1 MKLLTSRKRRRT
13 KQLKTTVKHEDTG
26 TELMVEGLTQGQ
38 KKRKASSES
47 EIRKKRV
54 KVRSSFSVSPSAL
67 SKDELYNVTYKAKT
81 SRAEFESNYQELF
94 LLGSGGFGSVV
105 AGIRLQDSLPVA
117 IKHIPKDKVF
127 YKKVVQNGVAYD
139 ILDEVALMLKAAE
152 GPRSAVVP
160 LLDCF
165 ELPEEVILVMERP
178 HPAVDLCHYK
188 KAKGGVLEEAEAKI
202 ILKQMVHASIHM
214 HRNGVFHR
222 DLKCENILIETKND
236 APKVRVIDFGCGCL
250 VKEGT
255 YDYYAGTF
263 TKAPAEWFSC
273 KEYKAE
279 STTVWHLGTLL
290 YDILHER
297 SFNTHLY
304 LKRKRRFNV
313 GLSYECLD
321 FLKVCL
327 SRDPERRPTFTQL
340 KCHPWL
346 H

>member
-1 MKLLTSRKRRRT
+1 MLYL
-13 KQLKTTVKHEDTG
+13 
-26 TELMVEGLTQGQ
+26 
-38 KKRKASSES
+38 
-47 EIRKKRV
+47 IIC
-54 KVRSSFSVSPSAL
+54 FPL
-67 SKDELYNVTYKAKT
+67 S
-81 SRAEFESNYQELF
+81 Q
-94 LLGSGGFGSVV
+94 
-105 AGIRLQDSLPVA
+105 
-117 IKHIPKDKVF
+117 
-127 YKKVVQNGVAYD
+127 
-139 ILDEVALMLKAAE
+139 
-152 GPRSAVVP
+152 
-160 LLDCF
+160 
-165 ELPEEVILVMERP
+165 
-178 HPAVDLCHYK
+178 
-188 KAKGGVLEEAEAKI
+188 I

-255 YDYYAGTF
+255 YDYYAGECLLLLFVYYCLCSCLLSLCVWFSGTF

-313 GLSYECLD
+313 GLSYGTMHNYYCLLCQNRYR
-321 FLKVCL
+321 FHLTLWLPFCFCRMPGL
-327 SRDPERRPTFTQL
+327 SKSLPLQRPREAPHIYTTEVSSLAALSQA
-340 KCHPWL
+340 PV
-346 H
+346 